1 MASGTATQRARD
13 AAAYRLPG
21 TDRLG
26 RWALAGLGVS
36 LVLHGF
42 AFFALDKVKIAMGLE
57 HPVSTGPIRVERVDS
72 MPQETIRSAEPDKV
86 APPPT
91 DLAPLLDDVDIFDK
105 LPEKAE
111 IQMRPDVLQPEF
123 AVRVGNPAKKGE
135 PDAVSPEP
143 VTGFNLDSDLPDF
156 GTTPTTLPPVADGQ
170 IVVDPGSAFA
180 DDATGSKLTENLL
193 KKGARGTAENGSLEG
208 SLDDVLGLPANV
220 LVNKTTMLPSDL
232 LFEYNSA
239 TLRES
244 AKVGLMKLGLLID
257 RNPSLHCWIE
267 GHTDLIGGEEFNL
280 DLSRRRAEAVKDYLV
295 RSLRIDGKKV
305 DTRGFGKG
313 QPLVP
318 EGSIAQQAKNRRVEI
333 KMRPDAPPPEA
344 APKPPVA
351 KPVEET
357 PPAAKPVTEPAPVA
371 KPVVEEDVS
380 KPMLV
385 KPKRALPVTEP
396 APETPPARPVAPR
409 AQPVPEEPAP
419 ARAKPVEEEP
429 PVRAVPRAKIIE
441 EEPEIPAVPAA
452 QPVDEDEG
460 L

>member
-1 MASGTATQRARD
+1 MPSGTASQRARD

-36 LVLHGF
+36 LVLHGI
-42 AFFALDKVKIAMGLE
+42 AFFALDKVKVAMGFE
-57 HPVSTGPIRVERVDS
+57 QPVSTGPIRVDRVDS
-72 MPQETIRSAEPDKV
+72 APMETVRSAEPEAV
-86 APPPT
+86 TPPPKE
-91 DLAPLLDDVDIFDK
+91 LAPLLDDVDLFDK
-105 LPEKAE
+105 LPDKAE

-123 AVRVGNPAKKGE
+123 AVKVGNPAKKGDPE
-135 PDAVSPEP
+135 ATSPEP
-143 VTGFNLDSDLPDF
+143 VTGFNLDSDLPDI
-156 GTTPTTLPPVADGQ
+156 GTGSTTIPPVADGQ
-170 IVVDPGSAFA
+170 IVVDPGSALA
-180 DDATGSKLTENLL
+180 DDVAGNKFTDNLL
-193 KKGARGTAENGSLEG
+193 QKGARGTAENGSLDG

-280 DLSRRRAEAVKDYLV
+280 DLSRRRAEAVKEYLV
-295 RSLRIDGKKV
+295 RSLRIDGRKV
-305 DTRGFGKG
+305 DTRGFGKS

-318 EGSIAQQAKNRRVEI
+318 EGSITQQAKNRRVEI
-333 KMRPDAPPPEA
+333 KMRPDAPPADA
-344 APKPPVA
+344 APKPTA
-351 KPVEET
+351 ARPVEER
-357 PPAAKPVTEPAPVA
+357 PPAAKPVEEPAPAA
-371 KPVVEEDVS
+371 KSLSEEDPS
-380 KPMLV
+380 KPLLV
-385 KPKRALPVTEP
+385 KPKRALPVAEP
-396 APETPPARPVAPR
+396 PSEARPVAPR
-409 AQPVPEEPAP
+409 AQPVREEPVP
-419 ARAKPVEEEP
+419 ARAKPVQEEP
-429 PVRAVPRAKIIE
+429 PVRAVPRAQVIEE

-452 QPVDEDEG
+452 EPVDEDEG

>member
-1 MASGTATQRARD
+1 MASGTATQRARE

-36 LVLHGF
+36 LVLHGI
-42 AFFALDKVKIAMGLE
+42 AFFALDKVKLAMGLE
-57 HPVSTGPIRVERVDS
+57 QPVTTGPIRVERVDS
-72 MPQETIRSAEPDKV
+72 LPQETPRSAVPDQV
-86 APPPT
+86 TPPPT
-91 DLAPLLDDVDIFDK
+91 DLAPLIEDVDIFDK

-123 AVRVGNPAKKGE
+123 AVKVGNPAKRGE
-135 PDAVSPEP
+135 PDAASPEP
-143 VTGFNLDSDLPDF
+143 ITGFDVDSELPMIGKDS
-156 GTTPTTLPPVADGQ
+156 TTIPPVADGQ
-170 IVVDPGSAFA
+170 IVVDPGAA
-180 DDATGSKLTENLL
+180 LAGDVTGKMTDNLL
-193 KKGARGTAENGSLEG
+193 EKGARGTAENGSLDG
-208 SLDDVLGLPANV
+208 SLDDVLGLPANI
-220 LVNKTTMLPSDL
+220 LVGKTTMLPSDL

-305 DTRGFGKG
+305 DTRGFGKS
-313 QPLVP
+313 QPLIA
-318 EGSIAQQAKNRRVEI
+318 EGSVAQQAKNRRVEI

-351 KPVEET
+351 KPVEEA
-357 PPAAKPVTEPAPVA
+357 PPAAKPVTEPAPAA

-396 APETPPARPVAPR
+396 APEAPPARPVAPR

-419 ARAKPVEEEP
+419 VRAKPVEEEP
-429 PVRAVPRAKIIE
+429 PVRAVPRAQIIE
-441 EEPEIPAVPAA
+441 EEPEIPVVPAA

>member
-36 LVLHGF
+36 LVLHGI
-42 AFFALDKVKIAMGLE
+42 AFFALDKVKVAMGLDR
-57 HPVSTGPIRVERVDS
+57 PVSTGPIRVERVES
-72 MPQETIRSAEPDKV
+72 APMETVRAAEPDAV
-86 APPPT
+86 TPPPT
-91 DLAPLLDDVDIFDK
+91 DLAPLLEDVDLFDK

-123 AVRVGNPAKKGE
+123 AVKVGNPAKKGD
-135 PDAVSPEP
+135 PDATSPEP
-143 VTGFNLDSDLPDF
+143 VTGFDIDSELPMIGKD
-156 GTTPTTLPPVADGQ
+156 PTTIAPVADGQ
-170 IVVDPGSAFA
+170 IVVDPGAALA
-180 DDATGSKLTENLL
+180 DDATGKITENLL
-193 KKGARGTAENGSLEG
+193 QKGARGTAENGSLDG
-208 SLDDVLGLPANV
+208 SLDEVLGLPANV

-232 LFEYNSA
+232 LFEYNSS

-280 DLSRRRAEAVKDYLV
+280 DLSRRRAEAVKEYLV
-295 RSLRIDGKKV
+295 RSLRIDAKKI
-305 DTRGFGKG
+305 DTRGFGKS

-333 KMRPDAPPPEA
+333 KMRPDAPPPET

-351 KPVEET
+351 KPIEEA
-357 PPAAKPVTEPAPVA
+357 PPAAKPVTEPAPA
-371 KPVVEEDVS
+371 AQPVHEEDVS
-380 KPMLV
+380 KPLLV

-396 APETPPARPVAPR
+396 APETPRARPAVPR
-409 AQPVPEEPAP
+409 AQPVPEEPVP
-419 ARAKPVEEEP
+419 ARARPVEEDP
-429 PVRAVPRAKIIE
+429 PVRAVPRAEIIE